1 MSLFNKM
8 LASVGIGSAT
18 VDTKL
23 DKSRYTA
30 GEMIRGN
37 VEITGGNTAQ
47 DVDCIYLTLNTTYI
61 REANDT
67 KYTDTAAICKFQ
79 VSEPFTIGAGEKKSI
94 PFSFEIPYTTPITA
108 GKTRI
113 WVQTEL
119 DIKKA
124 VDPTDKDFI
133 EVDASPLANEVL
145 GAVKR
150 LGFHLREVECEKA
163 PFSLNT
169 PHVFIQ
175 EFEFTATNASYRRHL
190 DELEVT
196 FINQSA
202 DHIEVLLQI
211 DRRARGLGGFLSE
224 ALDMDESFVRLT
236 FTDRDVL
243 SIESTLKQTIE
254 RYM

>member
-8 LASVGIGSAT
+8 LASVGIGSAN

-23 DKSRYTA
+23 EKSRYTA
-30 GEMIRGN
+30 GEMIQGT

-47 DVDCIYLTLNTTYI
+47 DIDCIYLTLYTTYI
-61 REANDT
+61 REVDDT
-67 KYTDTAAICKFQ
+67 KYTDNAAICKFQ
-79 VSEPFTIGAGEKKSI
+79 VSEPFSIGKGEKKSI
-94 PFSFEIPYTTPITA
+94 PFSFQLPYTTPITV
-108 GKTRI
+108 GQTRI

-119 DIKKA
+119 DIKMA
-124 VDPTDKDFI
+124 IDPTDKDFI
-133 EVDASPLANEVL
+133 EVNASPLANEVL

-150 LGFHLREVECEKA
+150 LGFRLKEAECEKA
-163 PFSLNT
+163 PLSLNT
-169 PHVFIQ
+169 PHAFIQ
-175 EFEFTATNASYRRHL
+175 EFEFSATNATYRRHL

-224 ALDMDESFVRLT
+224 AFDMDESFVRLT

-254 RYM
+254 RHM